1 MVSIREATS
10 GDGPAILAVHRAA
23 IRGIEPGT
31 YAPAAI
37 DAWVATQD
45 DPSQYPLDDP
55 TQYVAVATT
64 DGDSVDA
71 TAREDRAVVTARED
85 SAVVGF
91 VGLDL
96 DRGVLETLYVS
107 PAAGGD
113 GVGAALLEHAE
124 GVARRHDHDRLVAAA
139 SINAVGFYERHGY
152 EQEPDTYT
160 RDMDGH
166 RIEFQ
171 SVEKPLRPDETGG

>member
-55 TQYVAVATT
+55 TQYVAVATI

-96 DRGVLETLYVS
+96 DRGVLETVS
-107 PAAGGD
+107 
-113 GVGAALLEHAE
+113 
-124 GVARRHDHDRLVAAA
+124 ARRSSNTPRG
-139 SINAVGFYERHGY
+139 SHG
-152 EQEPDTYT
+152 DTT
-160 RDMDGH
+160 MIAWSPPR
-166 RIEFQ
+166 R
-171 SVEKPLRPDETGG
+171 